1 MALMRFAT
9 RFISC
14 SSEKKQLEVAE
25 KASSLAYSAWK
36 DAERKGEPK
45 ERIEKLKDMA
55 MEKDQQLKG
64 MQDLCD

>member
-1 MALMRFAT
+1 
-9 RFISC
+9 
-14 SSEKKQLEVAE
+14 
-25 KASSLAYSAWK
+25 LAYSAWK

-55 MEKDQQLKG
+55 MEKDQQLRG